1 MLWKKGRGWSFEEK
15 EVLDAVR
22 EEEAG
27 GSVEAAPTQR
37 AANTDATE
45 LRKRAGTWGRKGG
58 RWLTVLYCFISERHD

>member
-1 MLWKKGRGWSFEEK
+1 MLRREGRGWLFEEK

-45 LRKRAGTWGRKGG
+45 LRKRTGTWGRKER
-58 RWLTVLYCFISERHD
+58 RWLMVL